1 MKTKLYTPTIIVG
14 IVLSYITLSYSN
26 YLIRIDDLK
35 DVELTDSIG
44 NSLFQISHV
53 LLFTSI
59 YISNRIEKFSKL
71 LLIPIIIQLIDL
83 IPLELLHSL
92 KFSLISTLSIIIGWI
107 TVIIYTYENNRK
119 KNSGLILMG
128 VICLLF
134 NSIPGT
140 LTLTTKSLSNP
151 TGNVYKF
158 GMKMFSLDNFNL
170 IGETVSFHQSFSIT
184 IYSILLVFFVLSYNN
199 FENDKI

>member
-14 IVLSYITLSYSN
+14 IILSYISLSYSN

-35 DVELTDSIG
+35 DVELSDSIG

-59 YISNRIEKFSKL
+59 YLSNRIEKFNRL
-71 LLIPIIIQLIDL
+71 LLIPIIVQLIDL
-83 IPLELLHSL
+83 IPMELLHSF

-107 TVIIYTYENNRK
+107 TIMKHSYENNQKRVA
-119 KNSGLILMG
+119 GLIFI
-128 VICLLF
+128 VIICLIF

-140 LTLTTKSLSNP
+140 LTITTNSLSNP
-151 TGNVYKF
+151 TGDVYKF

-170 IGETVSFHQSFSIT
+170 VGEAVSFHQSFSISVYS
-184 IYSILLVFFVLSYNN
+184 IVSILLVLLF
-199 FENDKI
+199 DKRN